1 MENYCKEVIIINKRQ
16 KKKYFKKKYGCN
28 PSESIRISLTN
39 SIAEIIK
46 NNRDI
51 WDRNINMSIGLG
63 KTMQC
68 VYEKILEKEFEENIK
83 RLLN

>member
-28 PSESIRISLTN
+28 PPESIRISLTN

-51 WDRNINMSIGLG
+51 WDRNINMPIGLG

>member
-1 MENYCKEVIIINKRQ
+1 MIIINKRQ

>member
-1 MENYCKEVIIINKRQ
+1 MIIINKRQ
-16 KKKYFKKKYGCN
+16 KKKYFKKKYDCN
-28 PSESIRISLTN
+28 PPKSIRISLAN
-39 SIAEIIK
+39 SMAEIIK